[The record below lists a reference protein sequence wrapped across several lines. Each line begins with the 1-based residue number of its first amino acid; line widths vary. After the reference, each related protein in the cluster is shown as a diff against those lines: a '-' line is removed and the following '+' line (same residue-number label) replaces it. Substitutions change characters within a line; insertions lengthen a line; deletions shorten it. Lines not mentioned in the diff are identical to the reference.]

1 MRIVIIRHGQT
12 VANVI
17 NDEGTALYT
26 GTLNNELTS
35 LTEQGKNQASVLSE
49 NDIIKSI
56 EKVYSS
62 DLIRAIQTAKLAL
75 YALCY

>member
-12 VANVI
+12 MANVI

-35 LTEQGKNQASVLSE
+35 LTEQGKN
-49 NDIIKSI
+49 
-56 EKVYSS
+56 
-62 DLIRAIQTAKLAL
+62 
-75 YALCY
+75 